1 MAVTFQC
8 ELSVNGDKAKAL
20 LKKASG
26 NPRRAMWSFDGER
39 IFENLRLNLF
49 LFCPIIENESEGFV

>member
-1 MAVTFQC
+1 
-8 ELSVNGDKAKAL
+8 VNVDKAKAL
-20 LKKASG
+20 LKKTSG